1 MLPPVQQTTRDT
13 HTAGPRPRLAS
24 KSVIITGGSG
34 GIGAAAGALFARE
47 GAQVLLVDLDEARL
61 KEAVQACESPNVTYA
76 VADVAD
82 PADTARFVDLAVQRH
97 GRLDVL
103 FANAGIEG
111 KVAPLAELALADFER
126 VMAVNVRGVLL
137 GIQRAIPAMI
147 AGGGGSIV
155 VTSSVAGFIG
165 SPGLVP
171 YVTSKH
177 ALIGLVRAAAL
188 ELAPQGIR
196 VNSVHPGP
204 IDNRMMRSLEG
215 QISADHPEAVKSGFE
230 QRVPLG
236 RYGRNEE
243 IAALALFLASDE
255 ASYCTGATFVADG
268 GYLCQ

>member
-1 MLPPVQQTTRDT
+1 MLSPVQIDT
-13 HTAGPRPRLAS
+13 MNQESARRPRLQG
-24 KSVIITGGSG
+24 KSAIVTGGSG

-47 GAQVLLVDLDEARL
+47 GARVVLVDRGEARL
-61 KEAVQACESPNVTYA
+61 REAVRACESPNVTYE

-82 PADTARFVDLAVQRH
+82 PQDSARYVDAALRRH

-103 FANAGIEG
+103 FANAGTEG
-111 KVAPLAELALADFER
+111 KVAPLAELDLADFER

-137 GIQRAIPAMI
+137 GIQRAIPAMT
-147 AGGGGSIV
+147 AAGGGSIV
-155 VTSSVAGFIG
+155 VTSSIAGFIG
-165 SPGLVP
+165 SPGLAP

-188 ELAPQGIR
+188 ELAAAKIR

-215 QISADHPEAVKSGFE
+215 QIHAEDPGAVKAGFE

-255 ASYCTGATFVADG
+255 SSYCTGGTFVADG
-268 GYLCQ
+268 GFLCQ